1 MTIINKKTAV
11 KEIKPYENGKRPQ
24 TLLERVGETH
34 FRQRNTIELHHAG
47 AVFGR
52 GRTLFHIENADWIL
66 DVLYSGL
73 KWTRLYKRGL
83 RNVLDIQVV
92 ENNFFVPGLPQEFAG
107 FTIMQLSDLHID
119 ITPGLAEAI
128 VDRLRLLEYDLC
140 VVTGDYKW
148 RTSGPINPALAEL
161 QKIVPHLR
169 HPAYAI
175 LGNHDF
181 LEFVP
186 PMEEMGLPFLL
197 NETVTLER
205 DGERIYLSGVDDP
218 HFYETDNLQKTGDVI
233 PPKAL
238 SILLAHSPEI
248 YRQAAAAGYDIVL
261 SGHTHAG
268 QICLPGRI
276 PLLNNANCPREMV
289 YGPWKFHKTQGYTSA
304 GTGSSGV
311 PVRFY
316 CPPEITL
323 HRLFP
328 VQEGL

>member
-1 MTIINKKTAV
+1 MTMYDEKIAV
-11 KEIKPYENGKRPQ
+11 REARPYTNGKKPQ
-24 TLLERVGETH
+24 TLIERVGETH
-34 FRQRNTIELHHAG
+34 FRQRTTIELHHAG
-47 AVFGR
+47 DVFGR
-52 GRTLFHIENADWIL
+52 GRTLFHIENADWVL
-66 DVLYSGL
+66 DALYSGL
-73 KWTRLYKRGL
+73 EWTRLFKRGL
-83 RNVLDIQVV
+83 RNVLDIQIV
-92 ENNFFVPGLPQEFAG
+92 ENSIFVPGLPQAFTG
-107 FTIMQLSDLHID
+107 FTIMQISDLHID

-128 VDRLRLLEYDLC
+128 IDRLRLLEYDLC

-148 RTSGPINPALAEL
+148 RTSGPNDLALEEMKKIMPYLQQPAF
-161 QKIVPHLR
+161 
-169 HPAYAI
+169 AI

-181 LEFVP
+181 LELVP
-186 PMEEMGLPFLL
+186 PLEEMGLPFLL
-197 NETVTLER
+197 NETKILEQ

-218 HFYETDNLQKTGDVI
+218 HFYETDNLQKTGDKI
-233 PPKAL
+233 PPRAV

-261 SGHTHAG
+261 CGHTHAG

-311 PVRFY
+311 PVRFF

-328 VQEGL
+328 AHDGY

>member
-1 MTIINKKTAV
+1 MTILDQKIAV
-11 KEIKPYENGKRPQ
+11 RTGKPHANGKRPR

-34 FRQRNTIELHHAG
+34 FQQRSTIERHHAG
-47 AVFGR
+47 DVFGR
-52 GRTLFHIENADWIL
+52 GRTLFHIENADWVL
-66 DVLYSGL
+66 DLLQSGL
-73 KWTRLYKRGL
+73 KWTGLFKRGL
-83 RNVLDIQVV
+83 QNVLDIQIV
-92 ENNFFVPGLPQEFAG
+92 ENNFYVPGLPHAFAG

-128 VDRLRLLEYDLC
+128 IDRLRLLDYDLC

-148 RTSGPINPALAEL
+148 RTSGSADRALAEMR
-161 QKIVPHLR
+161 KIVPYLQP
-169 HPAYAI
+169 PAYAV

-181 LEFVP
+181 LEFVTP
-186 PMEEMGLPFLL
+186 VEEMGLPFLL
-197 NETVTLER
+197 NETVVLEQS
-205 DGERIYLSGVDDP
+205 GERIYLSGVDDP
-218 HFYETDNLQKTGDVI
+218 HFYETDNLQKTGDKI
-233 PPKAL
+233 PRGAV

-276 PLLNNANCPREMV
+276 PILNNANCPREMV
-289 YGPWKFHKTQGYTSA
+289 YGPWEFHKTQGYTSA

-311 PVRFY
+311 PVRFF

-328 VQEGL
+328 ADEGF